1 MPRNN
6 LTKLELL
13 PKLHELKNEL
23 NQKEE
28 NSKAKNLANEY
39 LNKILDYA
47 EQFRY

>member
-1 MPRNN
+1 MVSNS
-6 LTKLELL
+6 LL
-13 PKLHELKNEL
+13 SPEISVVVEL